1 MARQQGHDVQAAG
14 EASRPKLLQLY
25 KTALARPWVLVLDTI
40 SLLCCLYSCLIA
52 ALQYMLFSIY
62 PIVFQEL
69 RGWNTAVSQLPV
81 LGQAVGA
88 VFGLLMVFDH
98 TRRRKAKA
106 NTGRG
111 MLPEDHMDLAM
122 IGGVGFPISMLWLCW
137 SAQYN
142 SVHWIVPTAGGM
154 VLATCLMLIHV
165 SCFSYITDAYA
176 DYAASVIAAN
186 IVARCISSAGAPLFT
201 RQMFDA
207 LGVGDGGSLI
217 AGVAAPLAVIP
228 FLFYRYGH
236 TIRSRSKYAL
246 A

>member
-137 SAQYN
+137 SA
-142 SVHWIVPTAGGM
+142 H
-154 VLATCLMLIHV
+154 
-165 SCFSYITDAYA
+165 YITDAYA